1 MERAAAV
8 EFYNELRPAQRRRWA
23 VLTLTGLVCVGTA
36 AIVLSPI
43 AGAVLAPV
51 YFLWEM
57 AWLRRWTR
65 ARWIERFPELAD
77 PNFRWA
83 DEGGDD
89 RVHGGPSPGSDNRT

>member
-1 MERAAAV
+1 MERADAV
-8 EFYNELRPAQRRRWA
+8 EFHNELRPEQRRRWA
-23 VLTLTGLVCVGTA
+23 ALTLVGLAGVVA
-36 AIVLSPI
+36 AALVLSPI

-65 ARWIERFPELAD
+65 TRWIERFPELAD

-83 DEGGDD
+83 DEAEDD
-89 RVHGGPSPGSDNRT
+89 GVHGGPSPGSENGT